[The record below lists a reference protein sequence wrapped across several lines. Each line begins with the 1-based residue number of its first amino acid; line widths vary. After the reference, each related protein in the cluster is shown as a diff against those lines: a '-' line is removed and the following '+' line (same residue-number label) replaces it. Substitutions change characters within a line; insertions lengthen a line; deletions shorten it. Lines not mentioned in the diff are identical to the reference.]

1 MKLVYA
7 ETPATMGQDHS
18 VDDSFLPEGVTHIIS
33 EYDPAQP
40 ITSEKNQKFVA
51 DIKDADII
59 INSYVDFQEELLD
72 AMDHCKVISFQS
84 TGYNAANLEY
94 AAKKGVAVV
103 SIRDYCTQET
113 AENAIA
119 SMMCLQR
126 NTINY
131 NRAIQE
137 DKVWD
142 YSLFP
147 GMKRVE
153 GQTMAII
160 GFGRIGQH
168 VGRIAGKG
176 LGMKVIAYDPFLP
189 PEIAKE
195 QGVEL
200 HFVNTAKPG
209 FGTEYLREL
218 TGGTGYD
225 DVICFAPVRPV
236 VEQADAILGF
246 DGCLNFFAG
255 PTDSNFKA
263 EFNFYNVHYLYTHV
277 VGTSGGNTSDMKEAI
292 EMMTSGRLNPATMLT
307 HIGGLNAVVD
317 TTLNLPNIKGGKK
330 LIYTQIELPLTAI
343 ADFEKLGESD
353 PLFAKLAEIT
363 ARHNGLWSPE
373 AEKYLLQAKA

>member
-1 MKLVYA
+1 M
-7 ETPATMGQDHS
+7 
-18 VDDSFLPEGVTHIIS
+18 
-33 EYDPAQP
+33 
-40 ITSEKNQKFVA
+40 
-51 DIKDADII
+51 
-59 INSYVDFQEELLD
+59 
-72 AMDHCKVISFQS
+72 
-84 TGYNAANLEY
+84 
-94 AAKKGVAVV
+94 V

-200 HFVNTAKPG
+200 VDLDTALAEG
-209 FGTEYLREL
+209 
-218 TGGTGYD
+218 
-225 DVICFAPVRPV
+225 DVISVHMNLTADNKYFFTKETFAKMKKHPIFINEGRGEMVEEAALKWALDEGILRGAGIDCKLVARVSEAHPNIADMIASGTVDLIINTPTHGRRHESDGFKIRRMAVEHSVACVTAIDTARAMLTVRARSRSAELRPV
-236 VEQADAILGF
+236 DI
-246 DGCLNFFAG
+246 AG
-255 PTDSNFKA
+255 
-263 EFNFYNVHYLYTHV
+263 
-277 VGTSGGNTSDMKEAI
+277 I
-292 EMMTSGRLNPATMLT
+292 
-307 HIGGLNAVVD
+307 
-317 TTLNLPNIKGGKK
+317 
-330 LIYTQIELPLTAI
+330 
-343 ADFEKLGESD
+343 
-353 PLFAKLAEIT
+353 
-363 ARHNGLWSPE
+363 
-373 AEKYLLQAKA
+373 

>member
-200 HFVNTAKPG
+200 VDLDTALAEG
-209 FGTEYLREL
+209 
-218 TGGTGYD
+218 
-225 DVICFAPVRPV
+225 DVISC
-236 VEQADAILGF
+236 
-246 DGCLNFFAG
+246 
-255 PTDSNFKA
+255 T
-263 EFNFYNVHYLYTHV
+263 
-277 VGTSGGNTSDMKEAI
+277 
-292 EMMTSGRLNPATMLT
+292 
-307 HIGGLNAVVD
+307 
-317 TTLNLPNIKGGKK
+317 
-330 LIYTQIELPLTAI
+330 
-343 ADFEKLGESD
+343 
-353 PLFAKLAEIT
+353 
-363 ARHNGLWSPE
+363 
-373 AEKYLLQAKA
+373 

>member
-200 HFVNTAKPG
+200 VDLDTALAEG
-209 FGTEYLREL
+209 
-218 TGGTGYD
+218 
-225 DVICFAPVRPV
+225 DVI
-236 VEQADAILGF
+236 
-246 DGCLNFFAG
+246 
-255 PTDSNFKA
+255 S
-263 EFNFYNVHYLYTHV
+263 VHM
-277 VGTSGGNTSDMKEAI
+277 N
-292 EMMTSGRLNPATMLT
+292 
-307 HIGGLNAVVD
+307 
-317 TTLNLPNIKGGKK
+317 
-330 LIYTQIELPLTAI
+330 LTADNKYFFTKETFASLVDAKFLKNSI
-343 ADFEKLGESD
+343 LEGLVFDQTTSQGFIYAASVCYPQTDLYI
-353 PLFAKLAEIT
+353 PLRIT
-363 ARHNGLWSPE
+363 VTPDGKVSMVQE
-373 AEKYLLQAKA
+373 ELLEDLYQDEDAQ